1 MFQPLDLTVNKFA
14 KDFMKGMFSTWFSRQ
29 VSLGLENGVE
39 LDDIQVDYRLSVLKP
54 LHAKWLIE
62 LYNHMSTDEGKEI
75 VSNGWKKAGIFGTI
89 KLGSSGLPSLNPF
102 ADTWPLIESLQL
114 RENLSLSTLFPEE
127 HDCFREKIEESED
140 DSDSEWEPDGD
151 SDDCSE
157 LESNDDGNAFDA
169 FDAGLWLVLSNKVSI
184 C

>member
-1 MFQPLDLTVNKFA
+1 
-14 KDFMKGMFSTWFSRQ
+14 MKGMFSTWFSRQ

-62 LYNHMSTDEGKEI
+62 LYNHMSADEGKEI

-102 ADTWPLIESLQL
+102 ADTWPLIEFLQL
-114 RENLSLSTLFPEE
+114 RENLSLLTLFPEE

-140 DSDSEWEPDGD
+140 DSDSEWEPDGY

-169 FDAGLWLVLSNKVSI
+169 FDDGL
-184 C
+184 